1 MPAWNADLY
10 VHILALSLSA
20 ALAQIFILITI
31 RDYGACLALMDRL
44 P

>member
-31 RDYGACLALMDRL
+31 RDYGRAR
-44 P
+44 PT